1 MCSYTLIVTR
11 TFLAACLFASITCFS
26 FCQTPAPQ
34 KSKTE
39 DGAKPVPTQSA
50 SAPSSDEEN
59 PPEEDESVAPE
70 KFVLNPLES
79 ERNIRVGN
87 YYWHKGKY
95 RAAAGR
101 YSRATKYNPNSPE
114 AFFKLGEAEEKLKN
128 AEAARQAFQKVM
140 ALAPDSKLA
149 SEAKKKLGNR
159 S

>member
-1 MCSYTLIVTR
+1 LIVTR
-11 TFLAACLFASITCFS
+11 TFLAACLFVSISGFS
-26 FCQTPAPQ
+26 FCQTPVGQ
-34 KSKTE
+34 KSKAE
-39 DGAKPVPTQSA
+39 DTAKQVPKQSTVTQSN
-50 SAPSSDEEN
+50 DEEN

-114 AFFKLGEAEEKLKN
+114 AFFKLGEAEAKLKN
-128 AEAARQAFQKVM
+128 ADAAREAFRKVVT
-140 ALAPDSKLA
+140 LAPDSKLA
-149 SEAKKKLGNR
+149 SEAKKKLTKG
-159 S
+159 

>member
-11 TFLAACLFASITCFS
+11 TLLAACLLASFAGFS
-26 FCQTPAPQ
+26 FSQTPATQ
-34 KSKTE
+34 KPKTE
-39 DGAKPVPTQSA
+39 DKAKPLPNQSN
-50 SAPSSDEEN
+50 DEEN
-59 PPEEDESVAPE
+59 PPEEDESVMPE

-79 ERNIRVGN
+79 DRNIRVGN

-101 YSRATKYNPNSPE
+101 YTRATKYNPNSPE

-128 AEAARQAFQKVM
+128 TEAARQAFQKVM

-149 SEAKKKLGNR
+149 SEAKKKLGNK